1 MMDII
6 KKENARDSFWRNTVQ
21 RFMKHKVAMLSLA
34 FLVVEIA
41 VIIFFP
47 LVMELD
53 PYTTNPGC
61 FSMAPNDRFIL
72 GTDDVGR
79 DVFSRLVYGG
89 RVSILVG
96 FVSALLSA
104 VIGIPMGLLAGYY
117 GGAVRMVIM
126 RLVDIFMSFPAMI
139 IQLVLVTVLGASA
152 TSVMLVIGL
161 LGWTSFARLTYSKVI
176 SVREQEYVEAARA
189 SGATNF
195 RQMFQY
201 ILPNSLAPLLVQFSF
216 SVASAI
222 LQESGLSFLG
232 LGVPVPTAS
241 WGNMI
246 YSAQSLS
253 TLVYRPWMWVPAG
266 LILVATVLS
275 INFIGDGLRDAL
287 DPKLKL

>member
-1 MMDII
+1 MDRK
-6 KKENARDSFWRNTVQ
+6 KKENAKDSFWRNTVQ
-21 RFMKHKVAMLSLA
+21 RFRKHKVAMFSLA
-34 FLVVEIA
+34 FLTVEILL
-41 VIIFFP
+41 IIFLP
-47 LVMELD
+47 LVMDLD

-61 FSMAPNDRFIL
+61 FSMAPDDRFWL

-79 DVFSRLVYGG
+79 DVFSRLIYGG
-89 RVSILVG
+89 RVSISVG
-96 FVSALLSA
+96 FISALLSA
-104 VIGIPMGLLAGYY
+104 VIGVPLGLLAGYY
-117 GGAVRMVIM
+117 GGAVRMIIM

-161 LGWTSFARLTYSKVI
+161 LGWTGFARLTYSRVI
-176 SVREQEYVEAARA
+176 SVKEQEYVEAAKA
-189 SGATNF
+189 SGATNL

-266 LILVATVLS
+266 LVLVATVLS

-287 DPKLKL
+287 DPKMKL

>member
-1 MMDII
+1 MDKI
-6 KKENARDSFWRNTVQ
+6 KKENVQNSFWRNTIQ
-21 RFMKHKVAMLSLA
+21 KFMKHRVAMFSL
-34 FLVVEIA
+34 LLLTVEILA
-41 VIIFFP
+41 VILLP
-47 LVMELD
+47 LLMDLD
-53 PYTTNPGC
+53 PYATNAGS
-61 FSMAPNDRFIL
+61 FSMAPDERFLL
-72 GTDDVGR
+72 GTDEVGR

-89 RVSILVG
+89 RVSIMVG

-104 VIGIPMGLLAGYY
+104 VVGIPLGLLAGYY
-117 GGAVRMVIM
+117 GGVIRMVIM

-152 TSVMLVIGL
+152 ASVMLVIGL
-161 LGWTSFARLTYSKVI
+161 LGWTGFARLTYSKVI
-176 SVREQEYVEAARA
+176 SVKEQEYVEAARA
-189 SGATNF
+189 SGATNL

-201 ILPNSLAPLLVQFSF
+201 ILPNSLAPLFVQFSF

-266 LILVATVLS
+266 TILVATVLS

-287 DPKLKL
+287 DPKMKL

>member
-1 MMDII
+1 MGMK

-21 RFMKHKVAMLSLA
+21 RFMKHKVAMCSLT
-34 FLVVEIA
+34 FLILEIA
-41 VIIFFP
+41 AIIILP

-61 FSMAPNDRFIL
+61 FSVAPDSRFIL

-89 RVSILVG
+89 RVSISVG

-253 TLVYRPWMWVPAG
+253 TLVYRPWMWIPAG

-275 INFIGDGLRDAL
+275 INFVGDGLRDAL
-287 DPKLKL
+287 DPKMKL

>member
-1 MMDII
+1 MDII